1 MERKT
6 HRVIDFTYHPDEA
19 GHDVMVGTP
28 QECQDFITSQGNSIG
43 YEIVPLLKEEI
54 EFENK

>member
-19 GHDVMVGTP
+19 GHDVMVGTI
-28 QECQDFITSQGNSIG
+28 QECQDFIAAQGSFG
-43 YEIVPLLKEEI
+43 YEVVLLSKEEI
-54 EFENK
+54 EFENQ

>member
-43 YEIVPLLKEEI
+43 YEIVP
-54 EFENK
+54 